1 MAAKR
6 PTGELPK
13 RNSNLAKFIA
23 GNAKTNKLNPAQ
35 SRVAAG
41 KYRDEVKKTGAKTM
55 DQTGAALG
63 KAIRSTQKSSTKPAA
78 RSKSGAS
85 TAAAVGKRFGITARE
100 ARDIATA
107 LSTAATN
114 VKTGASGRF
123 KTKDVENIKRQVK
136 ETARAAVTGKKGT
149 ASNLSIN
156 AWPSKK
162 DEKKYDIEAASYKK
176 GKGKSSDAFIVKGK
190 KR

>member
-55 DQTGAALG
+55 DQTGVALR
-63 KAIRSTQKSSTKPAA
+63 KAIQQTQKSSAKP
-78 RSKSGAS
+78 S
-85 TAAAVGKRFGITARE
+85 TVQQVAKRFNVTARE

-107 LSTAATN
+107 IGSIAASSNTGRLKKTSANLVKQVKEVGTAAT
-114 VKTGASGRF
+114 
-123 KTKDVENIKRQVK
+123 
-136 ETARAAVTGKKGT
+136 TGKKGT
-149 ASNLSIN
+149 
-156 AWPSKK
+156 
-162 DEKKYDIEAASYKK
+162 
-176 GKGKSSDAFIVKGK
+176 SSDLTQKNMSASKPYTYRKGT
-190 KR
+190 KRK

>member
-63 KAIRSTQKSSTKPAA
+63 KAIRDTRKSSAKP
-78 RSKSGAS
+78 S
-85 TAAAVGKRFGITARE
+85 TVQQVAKRFGVTARE

-107 LSTAATN
+107 VGTAVQSARNPNVLGTKAKVGSPTRPTAGNVLKKQIKETITAA
-114 VKTGASGRF
+114 K
-123 KTKDVENIKRQVK
+123 
-136 ETARAAVTGKKGT
+136 TGKKGT
-149 ASNLSIN
+149 TSPKLSDTG
-156 AWPSKK
+156 KK
-162 DEKKYDIEAASYKK
+162 STLDSGRTMPVFKYQE
-176 GKGKSSDAFIVKGK
+176 GK
-190 KR
+190 KRK